1 MLLEV
6 LTPDQELFNGEIESI
21 VLPGIDGYFGIL
33 NDHAPIIAA
42 LGKGV
47 VTLKGGRNA
56 SGTLIGKK
64 KNIPETFEFDIKGG
78 TVEMKNNKI
87 IVLAD

>member
-1 MLLEV
+1 MQLEV

-33 NDHAPIIAA
+33 NNHAPIIAA

-47 VTLKGGRNA
+47 VTLNGGKNA
-56 SGTLIGKK
+56 TGSLVDKK
-64 KNIPETFEFDIKGG
+64 KGIPETFEFDIKGG
-78 TVEMKNNKI
+78 TVEMNNNKV